1 MGEKVI
7 LFSEDDTMFRLMETA
22 LNGEPSERAL
32 DALHYFFGDTIKT
45 ELDYLVSLPSKIDMS
60 AGFRAV
66 ICSGEDELESLIS
79 DADYLVCERTRIG
92 RRLMVKGAGKLKM
105 IQKFGGDY
113 RNIDLAA
120 AKDLRISVSYMP
132 RVSTRSVAEHVMA
145 LILSLSRNLIFA
157 HCAAKNRKNA
167 TDGLK
172 SEGPSRTKFNWGNVP
187 NIRLVHGKKLG
198 LVGFGEN
205 AKETAKLAFGLG
217 MEILYYKRNR
227 VSADEEQIVDARFI
241 GTLKELVQQADF
253 VSIHVPY
260 NSSTEKMFDQE
271 IFSEMKADSF
281 LISGSRGGIVDENA
295 LIKVLS
301 EKKIAGAALDVY
313 RWEPVPSDC
322 PLLDLDNVVWTTHNG
337 GGAGEFLL
345 QECCDVLVNIGSKE
359 RGEAPKYLVV
369 E

>member
-1 MGEKVI
+1 MAVKTV

-22 LNGEPSERAL
+22 LNGESSERSL
-32 DALHYFFGDTIKT
+32 KALHYFFGDNIKT
-45 ELDYLVSLPSKIDMS
+45 ELDYLASLPSKVGLS
-60 AGFRAV
+60 SGFRAV
-66 ICSGEDELESLIS
+66 ISSGEDELERLIS
-79 DADYLVCERTRIG
+79 DADYLVCERG
-92 RRLMVKGAGKLKM
+92 RVDRQLMSKGAGKLKM
-105 IQKFGGDY
+105 IQKFGRDY
-113 RNIDLAA
+113 RDIDLAA
-120 AKDLRISVSYMP
+120 AKDLGISVSYMP
-132 RVSTRSVAEHVMA
+132 RVSTRSVAEHAVA

-157 HCAAKNRKNA
+157 HGAAKNRKNA

-172 SEGPSRTKFNWGNVP
+172 SEGPPRTKFNWGNVS
-187 NIRLVHGKKLG
+187 NIRLVRGKKLG

-205 AKETAKLAFGLG
+205 AVETAKLAFAIG

-227 VSADEEQIVDARFI
+227 ASAEEEQIVGARFI
-241 GTLKELVQQADF
+241 PTLKELVQQADF
-253 VSIHVPY
+253 TSIHVPY

-271 IFSEMKADSF
+271 ILSEMKADSF

-295 LIKVLS
+295 LFKVLS

-322 PLLDLDNVVWTTHNG
+322 PLLDLDNVLWTTHNG

-345 QECCDVLVNIGSKE
+345 QECCDVLANIGSKE
-359 RGEAPKYLVV
+359 RGEDPRYLV